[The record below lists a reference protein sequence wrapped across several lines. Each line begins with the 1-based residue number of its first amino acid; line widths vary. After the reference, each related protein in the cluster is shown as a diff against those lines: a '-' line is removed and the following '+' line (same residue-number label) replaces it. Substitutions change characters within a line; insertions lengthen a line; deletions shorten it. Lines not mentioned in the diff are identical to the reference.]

1 MILSTLGKP
10 TPAEM
15 EFLSDEN
22 AKQYLRSVECRQKKG
37 FEEMFP
43 QMPPQIIDILNRTMT
58 FDPRTRAT
66 VDQVLEH

>member
-10 TPAEM
+10 TPQEM

-22 AKQYLRSVECRQKKG
+22 AKQYLKSLECRQKKG
-37 FEEMFP
+37 FDEMFP
-43 QMPPQIIDILNRTMT
+43 QVPKQVIEILNRTMT

-66 VDQVLEH
+66 VDEIL